1 MACIVLCPSGKSQR
15 ARRPSAMDNHEF
27 QLRAVRPSLV
37 DWRFTGDVWII
48 DDGGGSLAL
57 RLGDYELAR
66 ITGLALD
73 VPSLNSTLQHVWN
86 RRPRQR

>member
-1 MACIVLCPSGKSQR
+1 MACIVFRPSAKSQR
-15 ARRPSAMDNHEF
+15 AHRPSAMDNLEF
-27 QLRAVRPSLV
+27 QVRTVRPSLV

-48 DDGGGSLAL
+48 DDGSGNLTV

-66 ITGLALD
+66 IMGLALD
-73 VPSLNSTLQHVWN
+73 LPSLNRTLQHVWN

>member
-1 MACIVLCPSGKSQR
+1 MACIVLRPSAKSQR
-15 ARRPSAMDNHEF
+15 ARRPSAMDKLEF
-27 QLRAVRPSLV
+27 ELRIVRPSLV

-48 DDGGGSLAL
+48 DDGKGNLAL

-66 ITGLALD
+66 ITGLPLD